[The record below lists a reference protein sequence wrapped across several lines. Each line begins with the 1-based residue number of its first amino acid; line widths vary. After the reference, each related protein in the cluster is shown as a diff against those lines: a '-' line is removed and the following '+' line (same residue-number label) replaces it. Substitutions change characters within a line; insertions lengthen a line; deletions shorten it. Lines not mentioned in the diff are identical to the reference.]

1 MHRDA
6 VSSIY
11 IYIPLNDN
19 NIPNKVVYYR
29 FARFGLDFK
38 LNMTLAFNL
47 LQEPLVDLQDSI

>member
-11 IYIPLNDN
+11 TPPLNDN

-47 LQEPLVDLQDSI
+47 LQEPLVDLEDSI